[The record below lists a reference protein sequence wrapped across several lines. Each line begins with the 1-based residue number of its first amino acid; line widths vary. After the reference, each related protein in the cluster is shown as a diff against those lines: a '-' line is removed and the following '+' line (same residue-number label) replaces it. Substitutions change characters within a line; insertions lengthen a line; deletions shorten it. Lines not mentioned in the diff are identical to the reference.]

1 MSTADD
7 PQPIKALPK
16 LSWPIAV
23 SLTTAAVAA
32 ATVALHL
39 IGYVTHTHYLRFWGV
54 DSGLF
59 PKSTDWLLINGYYA
73 AVDRFVVMLNA
84 MATNLLWML
93 ALAIALGAYSW
104 VLTSPIFSRQDQA
117 PAWLRRQPEGRRRF
131 VRYLLNSGLF
141 VSTLPLALLL
151 LIAFMVIPALFGESS
166 GKATAE
172 KEAAEFRKGCQQL
185 KRPCI
190 ELRKDGQAVATGF
203 VLDSSSAHIAIFDV
217 QMQRS
222 RVLERSQLEL
232 VSRGMLPP

>member
-1 MSTADD
+1 MSPADD
-7 PQPIKALPK
+7 PQPVKALPK

-23 SLTTAAVAA
+23 SLATAAVAA
-32 ATVALHL
+32 ATIALHL
-39 IGYVTHTHYLRFWGV
+39 IGDIRHRNYLRFWGL

-73 AVDRFVVMLNA
+73 AVDRFVVVLTA
-84 MATNLLWML
+84 MATNLHWML
-93 ALAIALGAYSW
+93 AFAIALAAYAW
-104 VLTSPIFSRQDQA
+104 ILTLPVLSLPEQA
-117 PAWLRRQPEGRRRF
+117 PAWLRRQSVGSRRF
-131 VRYLLNSGLF
+131 IRYLLNSGLF
-141 VSTLPLALLL
+141 VSMVPLALLL
-151 LIAFMVIPALFGESS
+151 LIAFMVIPALFGEFS

-172 KEAAEFRKGCQQL
+172 NEAAEFRKGCQQS

-203 VLDSSSAHIAIFDV
+203 VLDSSSSHIAIFDV
-217 QMQRS
+217 QMQRT